1 MNQRNADLLKIASI
15 IVVMCV
21 LSITCFLKPQTE
33 YSKVERRK
41 LARKPKLSL
50 EAVMNG
56 TYREE
61 FERYALDQFPKRDAF
76 RSMSTMKNLYL
87 LGKKDTNDLYLTD
100 GNIVKM
106 EYPYHPE
113 SVEHALHIFQNI
125 EKTMLKDSDCKSY
138 FAIIP
143 DKNYY
148 LAKESGH
155 LLMDY
160 DAMYQD
166 LENGLPNV
174 AMINLSDTLSAESY
188 YKTDIHFKQ
197 EKVLSCAKKI
207 ADVMQAEMDSFEE
220 EATQMPFYG
229 VYYGQLGLN
238 VEPDEIVVLRSNML
252 NDCTVYDYQNQKEG
266 KIYDM
271 EKLSGKDPYDVY
283 LGGPLSLVE
292 ITNPNATSDRELVV
306 FRDSFGSSLVPL
318 LAKSYHKITLVD
330 VRYMPSAYVGNF
342 IKFDKQDVLFLYS
355 TTILNNSEVMK

>member
-15 IVVMCV
+15 IVVMCI
-21 LSITCFLKPQTE
+21 LSVICLFKPQTE
-33 YSKVERRK
+33 YSKAERRK
-41 LARKPKLSL
+41 LARMPKLSI
-50 EAVMNG
+50 ESVMSG
-56 TYREE
+56 TFREE
-61 FERYALDQFPKRDAF
+61 FERYTLDQFPGRDIF
-76 RSMSTMKNLYL
+76 RSLSTVKNLYIW
-87 LGKKDTNDLYLTD
+87 GKKDTNDLYVSD

-106 EYPYHPE
+106 EYPYHTE
-113 SVEHALHIFQNI
+113 SVEHALHIFQTIQDNL
-125 EKTMLKDSDCKSY
+125 LKGTDCNQY
-138 FAIIP
+138 FALIP

-148 LAKESGH
+148 SGKESGH

-174 AMINLSDTLSAESY
+174 TMINLSDTLSAESY

-197 EKVLSCAKKI
+197 EKVLPCAKKI
-207 ADVMQAEMDSFEE
+207 ADVMRAEMDSFEE

-238 VEPDEIVVLRSNML
+238 IEPDKIVVLRSNML
-252 NDCTVYDYQNQKEG
+252 NDCTVYDYQNQKESQ
-266 KIYDM
+266 IYDM

-292 ITNPNATSDRELVV
+292 IANPNASSDRELVV

-318 LAKSYHKITLVD
+318 LVKSYCKITLVD

-342 IKFDKQDVLFLYS
+342 IEFDKQDVLYLYS
-355 TTILNNSEVMK
+355 ATILNNSEVIK